1 MLTGPFK
8 AKLKAALIKFEKSVP
23 YLYQDSIGQM
33 TIGVGHL
40 VEPEIKVVPLKLYR
54 RSDQK
59 LATVEEKK
67 AAWQAVK
74 KENRR
79 YTGQKD
85 HKQHVYGAGHYEK
98 LSSLFMKDADVD
110 VLTEDHIVEFHGYL
124 RRAFTRQNGYLTEF
138 DDMPENARLA
148 LFDMMFNM
156 GPTRF
161 PRPWHQFVAALK
173 RGDWQKA
180 ATQSNRPQVNAERNA
195 YVRDLLS
202 SVEPETTP
210 RPIPDLR
217 SGLYR
222 MA

>member
-1 MLTGPFK
+1 MSTEPFK
-8 AKLKAALIKFEKSVP
+8 AKLKAALIKFEKSVS
-23 YLYQDSIGQM
+23 YLYQDSVGQV

-40 VEPEIKVVPLKLYR
+40 VEPEVKVIALKLYR

-59 LATVEEKK
+59 QATVDEKK
-67 AAWQAVK
+67 AAWQVVK
-74 KENRR
+74 KEKRH
-79 YTGQKD
+79 YTGAKD

-98 LSSLFMKDADVD
+98 LSQLFMRDADID

-124 RRAFTRQNGYLTEF
+124 RRAFTKQHGYLSEF
-138 DDMPENARLA
+138 DDMPESVRLA

-173 RGDWQKA
+173 QGDWQEA
-180 ATQSNRPQVNAERNA
+180 AIRSNRPQVNAERNA

-202 SVEPETTP
+202 SVQSDNTP
-210 RPIPDLR
+210 RPVPDLR
-217 SGLYR
+217 PHVTS